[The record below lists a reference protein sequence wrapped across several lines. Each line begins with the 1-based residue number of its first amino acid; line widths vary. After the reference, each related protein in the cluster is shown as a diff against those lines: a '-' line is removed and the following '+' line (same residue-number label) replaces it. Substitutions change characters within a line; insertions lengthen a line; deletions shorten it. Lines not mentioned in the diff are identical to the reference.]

1 MTPLCKQK
9 YKKYNLTTPGWY
21 RIGKFNYNLCSC
33 GLLSFNVVAYSNNNS
48 GILQL
53 ACAKGYNTI
62 TFEKLIYR
70 RINATP
76 IISKFRVV
84 VRDYFECYIEAYKS
98 TDEEMTLCANLAAEI
113 EMELYD
119 NAEAGNIPD
128 GYSATEL
135 EL

>member
-9 YKKYNLTTPGWY
+9 YKKYNLTAPGWY
-21 RIGKFNYNLCSC
+21 RIGTFDYNLCSC

-53 ACAKGYNTI
+53 ACTKGFNTI
-62 TFEKLIYR
+62 TFEKLIHR

-76 IISKFRVV
+76 EVTKFRVV
-84 VRDYFECYIEAYKS
+84 VQNYSKSYIEVYKS
-98 TDEEMTLCANLAAEI
+98 TDTEITLCANLSAEI

>member
-1 MTPLCKQK
+1 MTPFCKQK
-9 YKKYNLTTPGWY
+9 YKKYNLTAPGWY
-21 RIGKFNYNLCSC
+21 RIGKFDYNLCSC

-53 ACAKGYNTI
+53 ACTKGFNTI

-76 IISKFRVV
+76 HITKFRVV
-84 VRDYFECYIEAYKS
+84 TKDYYKCYIEAYKA
-98 TDEEMTLCANLAAEI
+98 TYEEITLCTNLAAEI
-113 EMELYD
+113 EMELYN
-119 NAEAGNIPD
+119 NAESGSIPD
-128 GYSATEL
+128 GYSSIEL